1 MTVGVVGRKCGMTQ
15 IFTEQGES
23 VPVTVIHVE
32 PNRVVQVKSM
42 DKDGYHAVQ
51 VTSGVRKQSRVNKA
65 MAGHFAKANTEP
77 GNGLWEFSLEEA
89 ATFNPGDEITVNVF
103 TVGQPVDVTGI
114 SKGKGF
120 AGSIKRH
127 NFGCQP
133 HSHGNSV
140 SHRVHGSTGQNQS
153 PRKVFKGKK
162 MAGHMGNVRRTVQN
176 QAIVQIDVERNV
188 IMVKGV
194 VPGAKGSN
202 IIIRPA
208 VKAQGQK
215 GGN

>member
-15 IFTEQGES
+15 IFTEAGES
-23 VPVTVIHVE
+23 VPVTVIHVDS
-32 PNRVVQVKSM
+32 NRVVQVKSLAT
-42 DKDGYHAVQ
+42 DGYNALQ
-51 VTSGVRKQSRVNKA
+51 VTAGNRKQSRVNKA
-65 MAGHFAKANTEP
+65 LSGHFAKAKTGP
-77 GNGLWEFSLEEA
+77 GNGLWEFRLEDEA
-89 ATFNPGDEITVNVF
+89 TMSPGDEISVSIF
-103 TVGQPVDVTGI
+103 TEGQPVDVTGT

-162 MAGHMGNVRRTVQN
+162 MAGHMGNVQRTVQN
-176 QAIVQIDVERNV
+176 QIIAKIDVERSV
-188 IMVKGV
+188 IMIKGV
-194 VPGAKGSN
+194 VPGAKGSD

-208 VKAQGQK
+208 VKAARQE
-215 GGN
+215 GGK